1 MPRMRIQHRVVVTGM
16 GAVSPIGN
24 DVATF
29 WDGLIHGRSG
39 VAIAT
44 RYNPADIPYTITAE
58 VKDFD
63 PVNYMDPK
71 TAKRTARFAQFA
83 LAASGEALAH
93 SGLTA
98 YADLDRTR
106 VGVVIG
112 TSLGGTAEVEQQ
124 TISFEAK
131 QRKRVDTL
139 YLPTFIYNM
148 GACHVAMAH
157 DLHGPNTTP
166 VMACA
171 TGTYAIG
178 EAFRMVQRGDCVAA
192 VAGGS
197 DAGVTALNAMAFGV
211 IGAIAPAGDDPS
223 RAIRPFDAN
232 RQGTAGGEGCGVLIL
247 EQLEHALARGA
258 TIYAELL
265 GFGATEDAF
274 HLTAP
279 APDGKYA
286 ALAMRRA
293 IADAEL
299 RPEDVDH
306 ISAHGTATPMGDAAE
321 TAAIHAAFAD
331 HAPRLAI
338 SGIKSMLGHTAAA
351 AGALAAVGVVKS
363 IMHQVVPPTMGYT
376 TPDPQCDLDYVPNQ
390 ARAQG
395 VRTAMVNAF
404 GFGGQNAVVLFAQYQ
419 A

>member
-1 MPRMRIQHRVVVTGM
+1 MRQLIQHRVVVTGL

-29 WDGLIHGRSG
+29 WQGLMAGRSG

-44 RYNPADIPYTITAE
+44 RYDPTDIPYVITAE

-63 PVNYMDPK
+63 PAQYMDPK

-83 LAASGEALAH
+83 LAAAGEALRD

-98 YADLDRTR
+98 YTELDRTR

-112 TSLGGTAEVEQQ
+112 TSLGGTADVEAQ
-124 TISFEAK
+124 TLSFEARH
-131 QRKRVDTL
+131 RKRVDAL

-148 GACHVAMAH
+148 GSCHVAIAH

-178 EAFRMVQRGDCVAA
+178 EAFRMVQRGDAVAV

-197 DAGVTALNAMAFGV
+197 DAGVTALNSMAFGV
-211 IGAIAPAGDDPS
+211 IGAIAPPGDDPS
-223 RAIRPFDAN
+223 RAVRPFDAN
-232 RQGTAGGEGCGVLIL
+232 RHGTAGGEGCGVLIL
-247 EQLEHALARGA
+247 EQLEHAIARGA
-258 TIYAELL
+258 PIYAELV

-279 APDGKYA
+279 APGGKYA
-286 ALAMRRA
+286 ALAMTRA
-293 IADAEL
+293 MADAEL
-299 RPEDVDH
+299 QPSDIDH
-306 ISAHGTATPMGDAAE
+306 ISAHATATSLNDSAE
-321 TAAIHAAFAD
+321 TAAIHTAFGD
-331 HAPRLAI
+331 HAANLTV
-338 SGIKSMLGHTAAA
+338 SGIKSMLGHTAGA
-351 AGALAAVGVVKS
+351 AGALAAVGAVKS
-363 IMHQVVPPTMGYT
+363 IMHQMVPPTMGYT
-376 TPDPQCDLDYVPNQ
+376 TPDPACDLDCVPNQ
-390 ARAQG
+390 ARASR
-395 VRTAMVNAF
+395 VRAAMVNAF

>member
-1 MPRMRIQHRVVVTGM
+1 MPRHIHHRVVVTGL
-16 GAVSPIGN
+16 GALSPIGN

-29 WDGLIHGRSG
+29 WDGLLNGRSG
-39 VAIAT
+39 VALAT
-44 RYNPADIPYTITAE
+44 RYDHNDIPYQITAE

-63 PVNYMDPK
+63 PQRYMDPK

-83 LAASGEALAH
+83 LAAAGEALAD
-93 SGLTA
+93 SGLDMQA
-98 YADLDRTR
+98 IDRTR

-124 TISFEAK
+124 TLSFEAR
-131 QRKRVDTL
+131 QHKRVDAL

-148 GACHVAMAH
+148 GSCHVAIAH

-178 EAFRMVQRGDCVAA
+178 EAFRMVQRGDATIA

-223 RAIRPFDAN
+223 RAVKPFDRN
-232 RQGTAGGEGCGVLIL
+232 RKGTAGGEGCGVLIL
-247 EQLEHALARGA
+247 EQLDHALARGA
-258 TIYAELL
+258 RIYAELV

-279 APDGKYA
+279 APGGTYA
-286 ALAMRRA
+286 ALAMTRA
-293 IADAEL
+293 MEDAEL
-299 RPEDVDH
+299 SPVDIDH
-306 ISAHGTATPMGDAAE
+306 ISAHATATSMNDSAE
-321 TAAIHAAFAD
+321 TAAIHTAFGA
-331 HAPRLAI
+331 HAQHIAV
-338 SGIKSMLGHTAAA
+338 SGIKSMLGHTAGA
-351 AGALAAVGVVKS
+351 AGALAAVAAVKS
-363 IMHQVVPPTMGYT
+363 IMHQVVPPTMGLD
-376 TPDPQCDLDYVPNQ
+376 TPDPACDLDYVPNA
-390 ARAQG
+390 ARHTR

>member
-1 MPRMRIQHRVVVTGM
+1 VFMPRMRIQHRVVVTGM

-29 WDGLIHGRSG
+29 WDGLINGRSG
-39 VAIAT
+39 VALAT

-58 VKDFD
+58 VKQFD

-71 TAKRTARFAQFA
+71 TAKRTARFAQLA
-83 LAASGEALAH
+83 LAASGEALAD

-98 YADLDRTR
+98 YTD
-106 VGVVIG
+106 
-112 TSLGGTAEVEQQ
+112 
-124 TISFEAK
+124 
-131 QRKRVDTL
+131 L

-148 GACHVAMAH
+148 GSCHVAMAH

-223 RAIRPFDAN
+223 RAVRPFDAN

-286 ALAMRRA
+286 ALAMQRA

-299 RPEDVDH
+299 QPNDIDH
-306 ISAHGTATPMGDAAE
+306 ISAHGTATPLGDVAE
-321 TAAIHAAFAD
+321 TAAIHAAFGA

-376 TPDPQCDLDYVPNQ
+376 TPDPQCDLDYVPNH
-390 ARAQG
+390 ARTQV

>member
-1 MPRMRIQHRVVVTGM
+1 MRQLIQHRVVVTGL

-29 WDGLIHGRSG
+29 WQGLMAGRSG

-44 RYNPADIPYTITAE
+44 RYNPADIPYVITAE
-58 VKDFD
+58 IKDFD
-63 PVNYMDPK
+63 PIQYMDPK

-83 LAASGEALAH
+83 LAAAGEALRD
-93 SGLTA
+93 SGLTT
-98 YADLDRTR
+98 YAELDRTR

-112 TSLGGTAEVEQQ
+112 TSLGGTADVEAQ
-124 TISFEAK
+124 TLSFEAR
-131 QRKRVDTL
+131 QRKRVDAL

-148 GACHVAMAH
+148 GSCHVAIAH

-178 EAFRMVQRGDCVAA
+178 EAFRMVQRGDAVAM

-197 DAGVTALNAMAFGV
+197 DAGVTALNSMAFGV
-211 IGAIAPAGDDPS
+211 IGAIAPPGDDPS
-223 RAIRPFDAN
+223 RAVRPFDAN
-232 RQGTAGGEGCGVLIL
+232 RHGTAGGEGCGVLIL
-247 EQLEHALARGA
+247 EQLEHAIARGA
-258 TIYAELL
+258 PIYAELI

-279 APDGKYA
+279 APGGKYA
-286 ALAMRRA
+286 ALAMTRA
-293 IADAEL
+293 MADAEL
-299 RPEDVDH
+299 QPSDVDH
-306 ISAHGTATPMGDAAE
+306 ISAHATATSLNDSAE
-321 TAAIHAAFAD
+321 TAAIHTAFGAHAAN
-331 HAPRLAI
+331 LTV
-338 SGIKSMLGHTAAA
+338 SGIKSMLGHTAGA
-351 AGALAAVGVVKS
+351 AGALAAVGAVKS
-363 IMHQVVPPTMGYT
+363 IMHQMVPPTMGYT
-376 TPDPQCDLDYVPNQ
+376 TPDPACDLDCVPNQ
-390 ARAQG
+390 ARASR
-395 VRTAMVNAF
+395 VRAAMVNAF

>member
-1 MPRMRIQHRVVVTGM
+1 MPRHIQHRVVVTGL
-16 GAVSPIGN
+16 GALSPIGN
-24 DVATF
+24 DVGSF
-29 WDGLIHGRSG
+29 WEGLLSGRSG
-39 VAIAT
+39 VALAT
-44 RYNPADIPYTITAE
+44 RYDHNDIPYQITAE

-63 PVNYMDPK
+63 PQRYMDPK

-83 LAASGEALAH
+83 LAAAGEALTD
-93 SGLTA
+93 SGLDMEA
-98 YADLDRTR
+98 IDRTH

-124 TISFEAK
+124 TLSFEA
-131 QRKRVDTL
+131 RAHKRVDAL

-148 GACHVAMAH
+148 GSCHVAIAH

-178 EAFRMVQRGDCVAA
+178 EAFRMVQRGDATIA

-211 IGAIAPAGDDPS
+211 IGAIAPAGEDPS
-223 RAIRPFDAN
+223 RAVKPFDLH
-232 RQGTAGGEGCGVLIL
+232 RKGTAGGEGCGVLIL
-247 EQLEHALARGA
+247 EQLDHALARGA
-258 TIYAELL
+258 RIYAELV

-279 APDGKYA
+279 APGGKYA
-286 ALAMRRA
+286 ALAMTRA
-293 IADAEL
+293 MEDADLA
-299 RPEDVDH
+299 PADIDH
-306 ISAHGTATPMGDAAE
+306 ISAHATATSMNDSAE
-321 TAAIHAAFAD
+321 TTAIHTAFGA
-331 HAPRLAI
+331 HAPHIAI
-338 SGIKSMLGHTAAA
+338 SGIKSMLGHTAGA
-351 AGALAAVGVVKS
+351 AGALAAVAAVKS
-363 IMHQVVPPTMGYT
+363 IQNQIVPPTMGLD
-376 TPDPQCDLDYVPNQ
+376 TPDPACDLDYVPNA
-390 ARAQG
+390 ARQTR

>member
-24 DVATF
+24 DVSSF
-29 WDGLIHGRSG
+29 WDGLLAGRSG
-39 VAIAT
+39 VTIAT
-44 RYNPADIPYTITAE
+44 RYNPNDIPYTITAE

-63 PVNYMDPK
+63 PTNYMDPK

-83 LAASGEALAH
+83 LAAAGEAIRH
-93 SGLTA
+93 SQLN
-98 YADLDRTR
+98 LDQVDRSR
-106 VGVVIG
+106 IGVVIG

-124 TISFEAK
+124 TMTFEAK
-131 QRKRVDTL
+131 QRKRVDAL

-148 GACHVAMAH
+148 GSCHVAMAH

-178 EAFRMVQRGDCVAA
+178 EAFRMVQRGDCTVA

-223 RAIRPFDAN
+223 RAVRPFDAN
-232 RQGTAGGEGCGVLIL
+232 RKGTAGGEGCGVLIL
-247 EQLEHALARGA
+247 EQLDHALARGA
-258 TIYAELL
+258 TIYAEMV

-279 APDGKYA
+279 APDGTYA
-286 ALAMRRA
+286 ALAITRA
-293 IADAEL
+293 LEDAEMT
-299 RPEDVDH
+299 PDQVDH

-321 TAAIHAAFAD
+321 TAAIHKAFGD
-331 HAPRLAI
+331 HAPHIAI
-338 SGIKSMLGHTAAA
+338 SGIKSMLGHTAGA
-351 AGALAAVGVVKS
+351 AGALASVGAIKS
-363 IMHQVVPPTMGYT
+363 LMHQVVPPTMGYE
-376 TPDPQCDLDYVPNQ
+376 TPDPACDLDYVPN
-390 ARAQG
+390 APRATT
-395 VRTAMVNAF
+395 VRAAMVNAF

>member
-1 MPRMRIQHRVVVTGM
+1 MPHHQSHRVVVTGL

-24 DVATF
+24 SVTEF
-29 WDGLIHGRSG
+29 WENLTHGVSG
-39 VAIAT
+39 VGLAT
-44 RYNPADIPYTITAE
+44 RYDPTDMPYVITAE
-58 VKDFD
+58 VKNFD
-63 PVNYMDPK
+63 PTNYMEPK
-71 TAKRTARFAQFA
+71 TAKRTARFVQLA
-83 LAASGEALAH
+83 LAAAGEALRH
-93 SGLTA
+93 SQL
-98 YADLDRTR
+98 DLAAIDRTR

-112 TSLGGTAEVEQQ
+112 TSLGGTAEVEEQ
-124 TISFEAK
+124 TLRFESK
-131 QRKRVDTL
+131 QRKRVEPL

-148 GACHVAMAH
+148 ASCHVAMAY

-171 TGTYAIG
+171 TGSYAIG
-178 EAFRMVQRGDCVAA
+178 SAFRMIQHGDATVV

-223 RAIRPFDAN
+223 RAVRPFDAN

-258 TIYAELL
+258 TIYAEVV

-286 ALAMRRA
+286 ALAMTRA
-293 IADAEL
+293 MHDAGL
-299 RPEDVDH
+299 TPDQIDH
-306 ISAHGTATPMGDAAE
+306 ISAHGTATPMGDTAE
-321 TAAIHAAFAD
+321 TAAIHAAFGA
-331 HAPRLAI
+331 HAPRLAV
-338 SGIKSMLGHTAAA
+338 SGIKSMLGHTAGA
-351 AGALAAVGVVKS
+351 AGALAAVGVVNS
-363 IMHQVVPPTMGYT
+363 LMHQVVPPTMGYA
-376 TPDPQCDLDYVPNQ
+376 TPDPTCDLDYVPNV
-390 ARAQG
+390 ARNTA
-395 VRTAMVNAF
+395 VRAAMVNAF